1 MNTNS
6 KRLTITDIAQLTG
19 VSKTT
24 VSMVLNGRG
33 NNFRI
38 KPETQEKILAI
49 AKKHHYK
56 ANSVARALQ
65 AQRSNTIG
73 LVIPDF
79 SNLGFAATTK
89 TLERLCRDNGLQLI
103 IACSDEMLQQETI
116 AIERLLDRQI
126 DLLITTP
133 IHADAAYY
141 RGLNIN
147 VPVIQLDRAT
157 QKSSTPFIITDDESA
172 VIELI
177 DTLCQRYQLSEF
189 YYIGGQAELRP
200 STARLSGFK
209 QGLRKANLTLQ
220 PDWVIQT
227 SYYAES
233 AYLAIE
239 QLYHRL
245 GRLPHALFT
254 GSYALLEGVLRFLN
268 DHQLLDQLT
277 SGKMHLSTFDDYEL
291 LNCLPFKINSIQQN
305 HQKIAQQLFV
315 MLQALLKGE
324 TVENQ
329 IIPAKIIWR
338 N

>member
-1 MNTNS
+1 MNIST
-6 KRLTITDIAQLTG
+6 KRLTIADIAQLTG

-33 NNFRI
+33 DNFRI

-103 IACSDEMLQQETI
+103 IACSDENVQQEAI

-133 IHADAAYY
+133 IKVNAAHY
-141 RGLNIN
+141 RALNIN
-147 VPVIQLDRAT
+147 VPVIQLDRCT
-157 QKSSTPFIITDDESA
+157 TKSHTPYIVTDDESA

-177 DTLCQRYQLSEF
+177 NTLCQRHSLSEF
-189 YYIGGQAELRP
+189 YYLGGQAELRP

-209 QGLRKANLTLQ
+209 QGLQQAELPLQ
-220 PDWVIQT
+220 QEWIIQT
-227 SYYAES
+227 SYYADS

-239 QLYHRL
+239 QLYQKL
-245 GRLPHALFT
+245 GRLPQALFT

-268 DHQLLDQLT
+268 DHQLLDHLT
-277 SGKMHLSTFDDYEL
+277 TGKMHLSTFDDYEL

-305 HQKIAQQLFV
+305 HQKIAQQLFL

-324 TVENQ
+324 KVSNQ

-338 N
+338 G

>member
-1 MNTNS
+1 MNTNA
-6 KRLTITDIAQLTG
+6 KRLTIADIAELTG

-49 AKKHHYK
+49 AKQYHYK

-65 AQRSNTIG
+65 SQRSNTIG

-103 IACSDEMLQQETI
+103 IACSDELLKQEAI

-133 IHADAAYY
+133 IKDDAEYY
-141 RGLNIN
+141 RNLNIN
-147 VPVIQLDRAT
+147 VPVIQLDRCT
-157 QKSSTPFIITDDESA
+157 KNSKTPYIVTDDESA

-177 DTLCQRYQLSEF
+177 YTLCQRHQLTEF
-189 YYIGGQAELRP
+189 YYLGGQAELRP
-200 STARLSGFK
+200 STARLAGFK
-209 QGLRKANLTLQ
+209 QGLQKANLALQ
-220 PDWVIQT
+220 AGWIIQT
-227 SYYAES
+227 SYYADS
-233 AYLAIE
+233 AYLAFE
-239 QLYHRL
+239 QLYQRL
-245 GRLPHALFT
+245 GRLPEALFT

-268 DHQLLDQLT
+268 DHHLLDHLT
-277 SGKMHLSTFDDYEL
+277 EGKMRLSTFDDYEL
-291 LNCLPFKINSIQQN
+291 LNCLPFKINSIQQD
-305 HQKIAQQLFV
+305 HQKIAQQLFL
-315 MLQALLKGE
+315 MLQAILQNE
-324 TVENQ
+324 EVQNQ
-329 IIPAKIIWR
+329 IIPARIIWR
-338 N
+338 S